1 MCESRVIHG
10 LTSTCP
16 SKRNGIRLS
25 YESQH
30 GPANVDHCSWV
41 WQPHARSAVRPAVK
55 DYLDVRVLYET
66 KLSKML
72 DSQAQNADEEPEI
85 RIKDITH

>member
-10 LTSTCP
+10 LATTCP

-30 GPANVDHCSWV
+30 GPANVGQCSWM
-41 WQPHARSAVRPAVK
+41 WPPHARFATRPAVK
-55 DYLDVRVLYET
+55 YYLDVHVLHET
-66 KLSKML
+66 RPSKML
-72 DSQAQNADEEPEI
+72 DSQAQNADEETVI

>member
-1 MCESRVIHG
+1 MCGSRVING
-10 LTSTCP
+10 LASTCP

-25 YESQH
+25 YEGQH
-30 GPANVDHCSWV
+30 GPANVGQCSWM
-41 WQPHARSAVRPAVK
+41 WPPHARSAVRLAVK
-55 DYLDVRVLYET
+55 DYLDVHVLHET
-66 KLSKML
+66 RLNKML